1 MVPKP
6 YPWPYSSL
14 NSDWNIFRPK
24 ELNDLLALK
33 LAPNVTTSLLER
45 ISELHMSHSGLKTSL
60 AELKYLETASKLPL
74 YGLHQFHV
82 KDGEETHIILSVYS
96 GGIMVFE
103 KGTLIKTWPGLSGL
117 LDPVRGPNS
126 LFWSSQ
132 RYNVKSN
139 CLALYSWTILQA
151 LNILCPSPSWN
162 CIKLNFKDWI
172 PVSDVR
178 DGQTDLANLNGTSSL
193 LQKGSFKTWR
203 RIKTYSKI

>member
-1 MVPKP
+1 MLVPYKLP
-6 YPWPYSSL
+6 GQFSMLPGLLKHSL
-14 NSDWNIFRPK
+14 IGFLPIPAVNLVLHPSTGQILQFYICEQIPRFTYLLLKSYKNIFRPK

-103 KGTLIKTWPGLSGL
+103 KGKLIKMSNQGYADRSG
-117 LDPVRGPNS
+117 R
-126 LFWSSQ
+126 
-132 RYNVKSN
+132 
-139 CLALYSWTILQA
+139 
-151 LNILCPSPSWN
+151 
-162 CIKLNFKDWI
+162 
-172 PVSDVR
+172 
-178 DGQTDLANLNGTSSL
+178 
-193 LQKGSFKTWR
+193 
-203 RIKTYSKI
+203 